1 MFDIFVY
8 LFENY
13 IHRDACPAPEQLARR
28 LTDAGFEEEEIS
40 EALDWLSGL
49 NQAAS
54 AQTPVKAAAADSIRV
69 YVDQELAVLGRKGH
83 SFLVFLESAGVL
95 DSRARELIVDRLTAS
110 SDHPMPLSRLKVI
123 VLMVLWSEAQPM
135 DTLVLDELLN
145 EDFDDE
151 TPVLQ

>member
-13 IHRDACPAPEQLARR
+13 IHGDACPAPEQLARR

-49 NQAAS
+49 NRAAS
-54 AQTPVKAAAADSIRV
+54 AQIPVKAPSADAIRV
-69 YVDQELAVLGRKGH
+69 YVDEELAVLGRQGH

-95 DSRARELIVDRLTAS
+95 DARTRELIVDRLCTS
-110 SDHPMPLSRLKVI
+110 PEHPVPLSRLKVI

-135 DTLVLDELLN
+135 DTLILDELLN
-145 EDFDDE
+145 EEFDDE
-151 TPVLQ
+151 APVLQ

>member
-13 IHRDACPAPEQLARR
+13 IHGDACPAPDQLARR
-28 LTDAGFEEEEIS
+28 LTDAGFEEEEIG

-54 AQTPVKAAAADSIRV
+54 AQTPVKAASADSIRV
-69 YVDQELAVLGRKGH
+69 YVDQELAVLGRQGH

-95 DSRARELIVDRLTAS
+95 DSRARELIVDRLTTS
-110 SDHPMPLSRLKVI
+110 PDRPVPLSHLKVI

-135 DTLVLDELLN
+135 DTLILDELLN

-151 TPVLQ
+151 APVLQ